1 MSVAKVA
8 ISIEPRLLKRLDS
21 LVEQRVF
28 QSRSQA
34 IQNAIAEKSQREVGR
49 PLVENLEQEETE
61 ETENFFPPL
70 PLFAPVQFFLL
81 VG

>member
-34 IQNAIAEKSQREVGR
+34 IQHAIAEKIDRLDRVRLARESAKLL
-49 PLVENLEQEETE
+49 PPEEQEMADEGLAKDVAE
-61 ETENFFPPL
+61 WPEY
-70 PLFAPVQFFLL
+70 
-81 VG
+81 